1 MYKKLVNCPLFK
13 GLNEDEIK
21 ALLEICIHQLKKY
34 KKDDVIAISNEKI
47 ISQLSVI
54 EGSVRGEMIDY
65 SGKIIKIE
73 DIEAPRPLAPAFL
86 FGKNNKYPVNIV
98 ANKDVVILSFPKSS
112 FVKLL
117 QHEEKVLHNYL
128 DIISNRAQ
136 FLSSK
141 IKLLSF
147 QTIKG
152 KMAQYILQI
161 MKKTNNSEIV
171 LPKSQ
176 SQLAEMFG
184 VTRPSLGRAI
194 REMDSEGIVKATGKQ
209 IVILDKQKLLSLL
222 K

>member
-1 MYKKLVNCPLFK
+1 MYKKLVRCPLFK

-21 ALLEICIHQLKKY
+21 ALLEKTIHQVKKY
-34 KKDDVIAISNEKI
+34 KKDDVIALSNEEI
-47 ISQLSVI
+47 TSQLSVI
-54 EGSVRGEMIDY
+54 EGSVKGEMIDFN
-65 SGKIIKIE
+65 GKTIKIE

-86 FGKNNKYPVNIV
+86 FGKNNRYPVNIV

-112 FVKLL
+112 FIKML
-117 QHEEKVLHNYL
+117 QNEEKILHNYL

-147 QTIKG
+147 HTIKG

-171 LPKSQ
+171 LTKSQ
-176 SQLAEMFG
+176 SQLAEIFG
-184 VTRPSLGRAI
+184 ITRPSLGRVV
-194 REMDSEGIVKATGKQ
+194 REMNDEEIIISTGKN
-209 IVILDKQKLLSLL
+209 IKIINKKKLTALL

>member
-1 MYKKLVNCPLFK
+1 MYKKIVNCPLFR

-21 ALLEICIHQLKKY
+21 ALLEISLHQLKKY